1 MARLFPRGRR
11 SWLIATTV
19 AAALGVLV
27 STAAVPQAPAA
38 AMGDPDDH
46 RDDLKDRKSDVNDR
60 LHGAQLDL
68 DESSAELQDA
78 TRALNAAQA
87 QLETAQEE
95 LARTKGQLEAA
106 EALDELMQ
114 DRLEEAEARLEY
126 AEDALADSKR
136 DVDAAQDKLSNFI
149 VTTYEYGSPSLTS
162 LSLVLQGGEP
172 SDFGRNMALA
182 DSVVGAQSAT
192 IADLHAKKTIFKV
205 REQSV
210 QRLRDQVAKRRE
222 EAAENLDRM
231 QVLEAKAEDQT
242 RQVQALVADR
252 AAAEARAEKAKQI
265 DLARIKTLEEKREQ
279 IKDRLQRIAERLN
292 GPGIHVANSGGWL
305 SWPVTDTYITSP
317 YGMRQHPIYGYWS
330 LHDGTDFSAACGTPV
345 YAAAPGTVVSEYYD
359 DAYGNRLMISHGNV
373 NGVSLATS
381 YNHLTSFVA
390 GSGEH
395 VERGEL
401 IAYSGTTGWST
412 GCHLHFSVYENG
424 STVDPMSWL

>member
-19 AAALGVLV
+19 AAALGMFV

-38 AMGDPDDH
+38 VMGDPDDH

-60 LHGAQLDL
+60 LHGAHQEY
-68 DESSAELQDA
+68 DESTAELNAA
-78 TRALNAAQA
+78 TRALDAAQA
-87 QLETAQEE
+87 KLATAQEN
-95 LARTKGQLEAA
+95 LARTQGKLSAA
-106 EALDELMQ
+106 RALDNMMQ

-192 IADLHAKKTIFKV
+192 IDDLHAKKTIFKV

-210 QRLRDQVAKRRE
+210 QRLRDQVAKARE

-231 QVLEAKAEDQT
+231 QVLEAQAEEQT
-242 RQVQALVADR
+242 RQVQALVAER
-252 AAAEARAEKAKQI
+252 EAAEARAEKAKRI
-265 DLARIKTLEEKREQ
+265 DLARIKTLEAKREE
-279 IKDRLQRIAERLN
+279 IKDRLQRITERLN
-292 GPGIHVANSGGWL
+292 GPDIQVSNSGGWL
-305 SWPVTDTYITSP
+305 SYPVTDAYITSP

-330 LHDGTDFSAACGTPV
+330 LHDGTDFSAACGSPI
-345 YAAAPGTVVSEYYD
+345 YAAASGTVVSEYYD
-359 DAYGNRLMISHGNV
+359 SAYGNVLMISHGNV

-395 VERGEL
+395 VARGEL
-401 IAYSGTTGWST
+401 IAYAGTTGWST